1 MVIAYPAG
9 WLATHV
15 PHHDVLANAHLTVLG
30 IAEKL
35 AATLSR

>member
-1 MVIAYPAG
+1 MLVAYPAG

-15 PHHDVLANAHLTVLG
+15 PDHDVLVNTHLTVLG

-35 AATLSR
+35 AATLSG